1 MMIMMVIRIIMLIRH
16 HIFFKVLLVNARL
29 LRSCSL
35 RPLLLRVTSLVRDVV
50 EMVVMISYVSH
61 SPHHFSL
68 DDGDQ
73 DIGAGD
79 ENGNGITF
87 SSSFFSSV
95 ASASFSSS
103 TIASLSVFTWLKS
116 SLSSW
121 LSSSK
126 SSESLWLLPWSLP
139 FFLSYIQI
147 FIPVKIL
154 NTNISFEPEQHQ
166 SPTICSIILI
176 PILSFTITPIILARR
191 SSCCYPRR
199 ELPPTSSSS
208 SPPSWP

>member
-1 MMIMMVIRIIMLIRH
+1 MLMLTMMIMMVIWIIMLIRH

-35 RPLLLRVTSLVRDVV
+35 RPLLLRVTSLVRVVV
-50 EMVVMISYVSH
+50 EMVVMISCLSH
-61 SPHHFSL
+61 SPRHLSL
-68 DDGDQ
+68 DDGDK

-126 SSESLWLLPWSLP
+126 SSESLWCYHDHYLSFFPIFRFSSQSKSLTP
-139 FFLSYIQI
+139 TSHLNQS
-147 FIPVKIL
+147 
-154 NTNISFEPEQHQ
+154 NTN
-166 SPTICSIILI
+166 
-176 PILSFTITPIILARR
+176 R
-191 SSCCYPRR
+191 
-199 ELPPTSSSS
+199 PPYAPSSS
-208 SPPSWP
+208 SPFYPSPSH